1 MAISPEG
8 IFYPV
13 ENENFTFDQA
23 GRWGVV
29 ALIGDL
35 VLLGKPIDLSEGGF
49 NLVMPGLG
57 TILAAISLLL
67 LLSLV
72 PIWLMGQAGGKV
84 DPYEEV
90 AFKAHV
96 IKKYVEKFDTLR
108 LRRAVSQLKEE
119 YDSLLARNV
128 RGHREAARAEL
139 DELETLASYQSLSN
153 I

>member
-1 MAISPEG
+1 VI
-8 IFYPV
+8 
-13 ENENFTFDQA
+13 
-23 GRWGVV
+23 

-35 VLLGKPIDLSEGGF
+35 VLLGKPIGISEGGF
-49 NLVMPGLG
+49 KLVMPGLG
-57 TILAAISLLL
+57 TIFAALSLLL

-72 PIWLMGQAGGKV
+72 PIWFMGRSRGS

-90 AFKAHV
+90 AYRAYV
-96 IKKYVEKFDTLR
+96 IKKYIEKFDTMR

-119 YDSLLARNV
+119 YDNLLARNV
-128 RGHREAARAEL
+128 KGHREAARAEL